1 MVVTYLNSVSCLILL
16 LYNSKHPS
24 ACPSVRLSTRPS
36 VHPSVRL
43 SVRLSVRPPVRAS
56 IYPSVCLSVY
66 PSARPYVCLSIQPS
80 VCLLGTVLGKRDFL
94 GYYLRKRYN
103 FYCEDIFDQIAF
115 TLYFVRWSVGMGFGG
130 QEIQIRESTQNTYI
144 EEYIFLLQVYRILFQ
159 YFFHINI
166 GRERRPKLN
175 LTSYNIFL

>member
-1 MVVTYLNSVSCLILL
+1 MVVTYLNSVSCLILTIR
-16 LYNSKHPS
+16 NIRPPVHPS
-24 ACPSVRLSTRPS
+24 VCPPVRLSTRPCVYPSVCPS
-36 VHPSVRL
+36 VHPSVL
-43 SVRLSVRPPVRAS
+43 PS
-56 IYPSVCLSVY
+56 IRLSVY

-130 QEIQIRESTQNTYI
+130 QEIQIRESTQYTYRGVYI
-144 EEYIFLLQVYRILFQ
+144 LTPGLQIIVPIFLPYKQ
-159 YFFHINI
+159 
-166 GRERRPKLN
+166 
-175 LTSYNIFL
+175 S